1 MILKSHFG
9 AVPSLCK
16 ETMRRKQAGEKREK
30 HKQTGVYYPIQSHMQ
45 LREALKSGRETLWNH
60 KPRSQAIIFE
70 FMMELEDVGGDGQE
84 RPFRRDL

>member
-1 MILKSHFG
+1 MG
-9 AVPSLCK
+9 QSLHYAK
-16 ETMRRKQAGEKREK
+16 KQCEENRQGKKRDK

-45 LREALKSGRETLWNH
+45 LREALESGRETLWNH